1 MMLVVSF
8 LSRAEPN
15 WSAPTYLSATVLV
28 VAFLLAEM
36 PHILVWGSVALHVV
50 AAVAIVEA
58 KPLTQLVGYNLPG
71 KYDPL
76 HRLKGWRQLGTSI
89 GRMLAEN
96 PGKHLMTDDRELM
109 AALIYYVRPHP
120 FDSLKWNGAGGIH
133 DQFDLTAQPEKFV
146 GQNFLLVSYRNS
158 IDDIVSRFASS
169 GPIEQVTIFLGPPIK
184 AGNEPLTRVYQIR
197 ELSDFKGYR

>member
-1 MMLVVSF
+1 
-8 LSRAEPN
+8 
-15 WSAPTYLSATVLV
+15 
-28 VAFLLAEM
+28 
-36 PHILVWGSVALHVV
+36 
-50 AAVAIVEA
+50 
-58 KPLTQLVGYNLPG
+58 
-71 KYDPL
+71 
-76 HRLKGWRQLGTSI
+76 
-89 GRMLAEN
+89 
-96 PGKHLMTDDRELM
+96 MTDDRELM
-109 AALIYYVRPHP
+109 AALIYYVLPHP